1 MSDRFDHDSE
11 RAELRK
17 LIAHYDERASHYE
30 YEYQMSGVPSQE
42 RAWMRNQR
50 MADALR
56 DALNG
61 KDTKQALRD
70 LEYDVLLVNV
80 GDPEKCVAAV
90 RSLQT
95 RINEGRY
102 S

>member
-1 MSDRFDHDSE
+1 MADRFDQEGE

-17 LIAHYDERASHYE
+17 LIAHYDEKASYYE
-30 YEYQMSGVPSQE
+30 YEYQVNGIPSQE

-61 KDTKQALRD
+61 KDTKHRLID
-70 LEYDVLLVNV
+70 LEVALMQVDTD
-80 GDPEKCVAAV
+80 DPEKCVRAV
-90 RSLQT
+90 KWLQ
-95 RINEGRY
+95 RGIGERG
-102 S
+102 